1 MNRKELLRDY
11 RSRPRPMGLYQ
22 IRHRTTG
29 RTYVGRAVNLE
40 GILNSVRLQL
50 SVGTFGCQQLQAD
63 YRREGEAAF
72 VVESLETLTPS
83 PEPEVKPEEELLVLE
98 ALAKERL
105 RDQGIP
111 GYNF

>member
-1 MNRKELLRDY
+1 
-11 RSRPRPMGLYQ
+11 MGLYQ
-22 IRHRTTG
+22 IRHRTG
-29 RTYVGRAVNLE
+29 RTFVGRAVNLE

-50 SVGTFGCQQLQAD
+50 SVGTFGCHELQAD

-72 VVESLETLTPS
+72 VIEALETLEPS
-83 PEPEVKPEEELLVLE
+83 PEPEVRPEDELVVLE

-105 RDQGIP
+105 RDQGVP